1 MSNFEITG
9 TIYHL
14 GPTTTV
20 GAKGAQKREVV
31 LTIGDKWPQT
41 VAFEAFGDKV
51 DDLAKSNV
59 GDEVEIKFELR
70 GREWQK
76 SKSDPVK
83 FFTSLGLRS
92 LRTLKAAPEPIDG
105 GDALPF

>member
-9 TIYHL
+9 TIRHL
-14 GPTTTV
+14 SPILPAGIS
-20 GAKGAQKREVV
+20 GKNKRLVV
-31 LTIGDKWPQT
+31 LTIGDKHPQT
-41 VAFEAFGDKV
+41 VEFEAFGDKV

-83 FFTSLGLRS
+83 FFNSLGLRS
-92 LRTLKAAPEPIDG
+92 LRTLKAAPSPVG
-105 GDALPF
+105 GDDAPF